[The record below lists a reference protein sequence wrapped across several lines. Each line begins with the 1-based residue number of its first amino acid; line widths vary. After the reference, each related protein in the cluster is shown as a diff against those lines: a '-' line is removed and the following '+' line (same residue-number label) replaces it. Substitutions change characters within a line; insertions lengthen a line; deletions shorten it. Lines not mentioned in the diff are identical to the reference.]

1 VSPYRRGGELRP
13 TAPRVP
19 GRRRGNRIY
28 YVVAEGEGTEYDYLG
43 HLNASY
49 GSDLGFIIRWRNQ
62 RRGLQTPSNR
72 DPSTDLYL
80 LVEDLGIVPRPR

>member
-62 RRGLQTPSNR
+62 RRGL
-72 DPSTDLYL
+72 
-80 LVEDLGIVPRPR
+80 